1 LIFLLY
7 LSAKDNAIMTRQAN
21 INIVDAI
28 KHTAQQIV
36 PQGSQVILY
45 GSRAR
50 GDARDDS
57 DWDVLI
63 LLDKDN
69 IRPHDYDEYT
79 YPLRELGWDIGECIN
94 TVLYT
99 KKDWQHDIAAPFQQ
113 NVTREGIALC

>member
-1 LIFLLY
+1 MKM
-7 LSAKDNAIMTRQAN
+7 LSSNQ
-21 INIVDAI
+21 IVDAI
-28 KHTAQQIV
+28 KHTAQSIV

-50 GDARDDS
+50 GDARQDS

-63 LLDKDN
+63 LLDKDG

-79 YPLRELGWDIGECIN
+79 YPLRELGWDRGECIN

-99 KKDWQHDIAAPFQQ
+99 KKDWQHDIADAFHQ
-113 NVTREGIALC
+113 NVTKEGIILWA